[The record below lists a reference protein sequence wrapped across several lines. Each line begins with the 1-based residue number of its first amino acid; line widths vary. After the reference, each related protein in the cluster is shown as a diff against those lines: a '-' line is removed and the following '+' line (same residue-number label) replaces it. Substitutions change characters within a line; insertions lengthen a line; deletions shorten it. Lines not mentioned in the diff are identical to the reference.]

1 MLVPTY
7 QTIRYHIPED
17 LVLLKTTFCCIC
29 TYCIFLLFLQSLF
42 HTNANFSW
50 PPIKI

>member
-7 QTIRYHIPED
+7 QAVRYHIPED
-17 LVLLKTTFCCIC
+17 FSLTEDRFHCIC
-29 TYCIFLLFLQSLF
+29 TYCIFLLFLHSLF
-42 HTNANFSW
+42 HTNADFRW